1 MRLPIVLIAATPLA
15 LLTAC
20 GESTPVEDVEAEPME
35 AALDDDPADS
45 DEIAS
50 VDLSEYDYSGEYV
63 LAGEDGETE
72 SITLDADDGSF
83 TYTGSDGEARTGS
96 FTLMEDNRRLL
107 IEDFDGQAG
116 YFSIDEGALYRLADE
131 NAAPMDR
138 ITVTAEYRRDPG
150 NEAMPTG
157 PGATVDNVADKRQ

>member
-1 MRLPIVLIAATPLA
+1 MRLSYVLTAAAPLA

-20 GESTPVEDVEAEPME
+20 GESTPVEEVEPEPME
-35 AALDDDPADS
+35 AELDDPAES

-50 VDLSEYDYSGEYV
+50 VNLSEYDYSGEYV
-63 LAGEDGETE
+63 MAGEDGETE
-72 SITLDADDGSF
+72 SITLNADDGSF
-83 TYTGSDGEARTGS
+83 TYSGPDGETRTGE

-116 YFSIDEGALYRLADE
+116 YFSIDEGALYRLSDE

-138 ITVTAEYRRDPG
+138 ITVTAEYRRDPA